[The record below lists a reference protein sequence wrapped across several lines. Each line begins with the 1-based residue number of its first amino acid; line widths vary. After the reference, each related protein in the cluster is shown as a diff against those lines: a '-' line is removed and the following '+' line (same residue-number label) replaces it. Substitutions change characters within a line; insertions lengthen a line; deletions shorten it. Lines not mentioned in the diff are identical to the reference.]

1 MFAFAH
7 FHLGST
13 DCGNG
18 YTPHIQS
25 SPPAIPL
32 SLPVISS
39 GHPSLTSFL
48 PVFPQLLYLQLAAA
62 GVASK
67 EADHAASHLG
77 KAVGI
82 TTLLK
87 GTAFHASSRRS
98 YLPLDWC
105 ADQRVSQVSAEHDPC
120 P

>member
-1 MFAFAH
+1 MWEWV
-7 FHLGST
+7 
-13 DCGNG
+13 
-18 YTPHIQS
+18 YTSHSI
-25 SPPAIPL
+25 
-32 SLPVISS
+32 ISS
-39 GHPSLTSFL
+39 GHPSLPPSNILQPSLTSFL
-48 PVFPQLLYLQLAAA
+48 PLFPQLLYLQLAAA